1 MDRMSRFEDLL
12 QGIQPSSRRSFLK
25 RAVVMSASLPVVG
38 SILSAC
44 GGDDDSSDSS
54 DSGEV
59 QATSTMPARTTIPTP
74 KPAGGGSASP
84 TAEATEPAEEEASPT
99 AEGNEATAPAS
110 GSGEGKQGGKLIVMG
125 HEGVDGLSPDYTGP
139 TVNWA
144 CITQIHNA
152 LVEMDPWFQYQ
163 PTLADSYEISDD
175 GLVYTFKLHPD
186 VPFHD
191 GEMFSSADVKYTM
204 DYYGNPDNAMTTGSD
219 FVSIDSVE
227 APDDLTIVI
236 NLKSPNA
243 AFLTQGAAAFIVP
256 KHIHEPIGD
265 EEYSR
270 QPVGTGPFKLS
281 DYDPASH
288 VEMVAFEDH
297 FRGRPYLD
305 AYRLNTVPEPSVRAI
320 ALETGEADS
329 SVWSLSTDDNIRLR
343 DSGEYWTSITS
354 STAVNHMPMDCTSD
368 QFKDKAVRQALMH
381 AVDRDSIVN
390 DIWRGLAVK
399 ATTNFSPALAFYH
412 DDSDVVTYDYDL
424 DKAGQ
429 LLDEAGWT
437 VGSDGIR
444 EKDGVRLEWS
454 LALIS
459 GDQARRPIA
468 EAAQQW
474 FSQIGCKMEIV
485 ESTSNI
491 QSMRDHV
498 NQMSLYNWTYG
509 GSGGDPD
516 PSSTLHSD
524 WSGPTVGTYYS
535 NPEMDK
541 LLEDGLAEPDP
552 DKRKA
557 IYKQVQQIFCEDVP
571 ILYIQFWDWFVFFT
585 TRVKGLPEEPLLSGS
600 QIYNTAWKMW
610 IDEG

>member
-1 MDRMSRFEDLL
+1 
-12 QGIQPSSRRSFLK
+12 
-25 RAVVMSASLPVVG
+25 
-38 SILSAC
+38 
-44 GGDDDSSDSS
+44 
-54 DSGEV
+54 
-59 QATSTMPARTTIPTP
+59 
-74 KPAGGGSASP
+74 
-84 TAEATEPAEEEASPT
+84 
-99 AEGNEATAPAS
+99 
-110 GSGEGKQGGKLIVMG
+110 MG
-125 HEGVDGLSPDYTGP
+125 HEGVDGLSPDYIGP

-152 LVEMDPWFQYQ
+152 LVEMDAWFEYQ
-163 PTLADSYEISDD
+163 PVLADSYEISDD

-191 GEMFSSADVKYTM
+191 GEIFSSADVKYTLE
-204 DYYGNPDNAMTTGSD
+204 YYADPDNAMTTGSN
-219 FVSIDSVE
+219 FISIDSVE
-227 APDDLTIVI
+227 APDDLTVVI

-243 AFLTQGAAAFIVP
+243 AFLTQGASGFIVP

-270 QPVGTGPFKLS
+270 QPVGTGAFKLS
-281 DYDPASH
+281 EYDPASH
-288 VEMVAFEDH
+288 VEMVAFDDH

-399 ATTNFSPALAFYH
+399 ATTNLSPALAYYH
-412 DDSDVVTYDYDL
+412 DDTDVAKYEFDVE
-424 DKAGQ
+424 KAAQ

-437 VGSDGIR
+437 VGGDGIR
-444 EKDGVRLEWS
+444 EKDGIKLQWNCGI
-454 LALIS
+454 IS

-468 EAAQQW
+468 EAVQQW
-474 FSQIGCKMEIV
+474 VSQAGCKMDIIETTDIIGSV
-485 ESTSNI
+485 RE
-491 QSMRDHV
+491 HK
-498 NQMSLYNWTYG
+498 NQMALYNWTYG
-509 GSGGDPD
+509 GDGGDPD
-516 PSSTLHSD
+516 ATAVLHSD

-535 NPEMDK
+535 NPEMDQ

-552 DKRKA
+552 EKRKV
-557 IYKQVQQIFCEDVP
+557 IYKRVQEIFCEDVP

-585 TRVKGLPEEPLLSGS
+585 KRVQGLPEDPLLAGS
-600 QIYNTAWKMW
+600 QIYNTAYKLW
-610 IDEG
+610 IDEA